1 MISIYRLFHPF
12 GCPSVTAGVG
22 GEGWERG
29 LDLKDS
35 TGEEASTVAV
45 TEGWG
50 CGTMNSN
57 SFSGR
62 LEVHRNLLTMDDGPL
77 GKLPLTEGIYQ

>member
-35 TGEEASTVAV
+35 TGEEASTIEEVIEPYLIRQGLLESTPRGRVASA
-45 TEGWG
+45 EAY
-50 CGTMNSN
+50 SH
-57 SFSGR
+57 
-62 LEVHRNLLTMDDGPL
+62 LET
-77 GKLPLTEGIYQ
+77 